1 MPHFN
6 GLSKE
11 AKTLIASLNIPSI
24 TESETSEF
32 NLNNI
37 LDKINSGLNKND
49 QTKFNQLLDQVS
61 ATASDDL
68 SNTSPF
74 ISSEMY
80 EQLVNSKDQLKLN
93 PYNIY
98 DNSKNYNYDFQRKSK
113 NNKFDLVDSLDNN
126 ENYNSPF
133 YNDNYNSFSKNY
145 KDKKKSKLSYNLP
158 LNKDYNIKLDE
169 EEVPKQEIKKTITYK
184 YQVLDFAKI
193 FFNLN
198 LLFKT
203 DKPLSFEGK
212 FISEVM
218 RNSPRKKLDLHKNK
232 EKHMRERAQTF
243 FESGRSNYNQ

>member
-1 MPHFN
+1 MYLQLLGKYIITSSNYYANTLASVKP
-6 GLSKE
+6 LKE
-11 AKTLIASLNIPSI
+11 NLFYDIKRAKT
-24 TESETSEF
+24 
-32 NLNNI
+32 
-37 LDKINSGLNKND
+37 
-49 QTKFNQLLDQVS
+49 
-61 ATASDDL
+61 
-68 SNTSPF
+68 
-74 ISSEMY
+74 